1 MTSIDPKIQDFGNT
15 ELNEFYNN
23 LDEPTKEKINKIKN
37 QDVKINLLK
46 DMSNP
51 ELNDLFN
58 SLPKEKQNEYE
69 ETGLRDKYML
79 LKELKKTRNPRL
91 KPQVKPYEELEP
103 LNVFEERVVTPPSW
117 SNLIPKSPENSH
129 PSSSKTIKEDSPPQ
143 QQLLK

>member
-15 ELNEFYNN
+15 ELNDFYAN

-79 LKELKKTRNPRL
+79 LKELT
-91 KPQVKPYEELEP
+91 
-103 LNVFEERVVTPPSW
+103 
-117 SNLIPKSPENSH
+117 
-129 PSSSKTIKEDSPPQ
+129 
-143 QQLLK
+143 

>member
-1 MTSIDPKIQDFGNT
+1 
-15 ELNEFYNN
+15 
-23 LDEPTKEKINKIKN
+23 
-37 QDVKINLLK
+37 
-46 DMSNP
+46 MSNP

-79 LKELKKTRNPRL
+79 LKELKKTRNHRL
-91 KPQVKPYEELEP
+91 NPEVKPQLERPPYQELEP

-117 SNLIPKSPENSH
+117 SKLIPKSPENSP

-143 QQLLK
+143 QQPATAFHLTDDSFSSSFGHATPLTMA